1 MVRQPSVA
9 LVPASGHPVEHP
21 STSGSTKIPPIPR
34 RNGRAGSRV
43 RLNIVASVASGSARK
58 TPYPRSVGVLGTGFL
73 APAITRRLLDTLPA
87 GTHLSV
93 FGRNPELLRQQVA
106 MGAARAASPADVA
119 ARSEVVFLLLTDI
132 DQIEA
137 ELVGPSGFEAGVHS
151 PTVAVIGT
159 AAPPERLRTLA
170 HRVANRTAGRLRLVD
185 APLSGPVSAVLSGEL
200 SIAVGA
206 ASSAYP
212 DIEPVLLLF
221 GQCLRVGGIGHAQV
235 AHACEQLMLAATAAG
250 LGEAAMI
257 AEGSGLDVGALLAN
271 WRRSTAMS
279 RIVDAA
285 GQGAVPDAESDLPAD
300 VVAGPLGVAAAEAD
314 RIGIPARMLAELR
327 ELGQRLDS
335 SGLSD
340 RDLSTAYRML
350 TAQHARTGS
359 RDGSSATPGTGA
371 A

>member
-1 MVRQPSVA
+1 M
-9 LVPASGHPVEHP
+9 
-21 STSGSTKIPPIPR
+21 
-34 RNGRAGSRV
+34 
-43 RLNIVASVASGSARK
+43 
-58 TPYPRSVGVLGTGFL
+58 GVLGTGFL
-73 APAITRRLLDTLPA
+73 APAITRRLLGTLPA

-106 MGAARAASPADVA
+106 MGAAPAASPADVA
-119 ARSEVVFLLLTDI
+119 ARSEVVFLLLTSI

-137 ELVGPSGFEAGVHS
+137 ELGGPSGFEAGVHS

-185 APLSGPVSAVLSGEL
+185 APLSGPVSAVLNGEL

-212 DIEPVLLLF
+212 DIEPVLSLL
-221 GQCLRVGGIGHAQV
+221 GHCLRVGGIGHAQV
-235 AHACEQLMLAATAAG
+235 AHACEQLMLAAAAAG

-257 AEGSGLDVGALLAN
+257 AEGSGLDLGALLAN
-271 WRRSTAMS
+271 WRRSTALS
-279 RIVDAA
+279 RIVEAA
-285 GQGAVPDAESDLPAD
+285 QLQVAIQEAERDLPAD

-350 TAQHARTGS
+350 TAQQARTRS

>member
-1 MVRQPSVA
+1 MVRR
-9 LVPASGHPVEHP
+9 LR
-21 STSGSTKIPPIPR
+21 PPELS
-34 RNGRAGSRV
+34 RAERPGQGRV
-43 RLNIVASVASGSARK
+43 RLNIVASVASGSTRK
-58 TPYPRSVGVLGTGFL
+58 TPYPRSVGVLGAAFL
-73 APAITRRLLDTLPA
+73 APAITRRLLDTLPE

-106 MGAARAASPADVA
+106 MGAARAASTADVA
-119 ARSEVVFLLLTDI
+119 ARSEVAFLLLTDI

-151 PTVAVIGT
+151 PTVAVIGA

-185 APLSGPVSAVLSGEL
+185 APLSGPVSAVLTGEL

-212 DIEPVLLLF
+212 DIEPVLSLL

-235 AHACEQLMLAATAAG
+235 AHACEQLMLAAAAAA
-250 LGEAAMI
+250 LGEAVMI

-271 WRRSTAMS
+271 WRRSTALS
-279 RIVDAA
+279 RIVETARV
-285 GQGAVPDAESDLPAD
+285 QVAVPDAERDLPAD
-300 VVAGPLGVAAAEAD
+300 MVAGPLGVAAAEAD

>member
-1 MVRQPSVA
+1 M
-9 LVPASGHPVEHP
+9 
-21 STSGSTKIPPIPR
+21 
-34 RNGRAGSRV
+34 GSRV
-43 RLNIVASVASGSARK
+43 RLNIVASVWSGSARES
-58 TPYPRSVGVLGTGFL
+58 PYPRSVGVLGTGFL

-93 FGRNPELLRQQVA
+93 FGRNPEMLRQQVA
-106 MGAARAASPADVA
+106 MGATRAASPADLA
-119 ARSEVVFLLLTDI
+119 ARSEVAFLVLTDI
-132 DQIEA
+132 DQIEVQM
-137 ELVGPSGFEAGVHS
+137 VGPSGFEAGVHS

-159 AAPPERLRTLA
+159 AAPPDRLRTLA

-185 APLSGPVSAVLSGEL
+185 APLSGPRSAVLSGEL

-212 DIEPVLLLF
+212 DIEPVLSLL

-235 AHACEQLMLAATAAG
+235 AHACEQLMWAAAAAG
-250 LGEAAMI
+250 VGEATMI
-257 AEGSGLDVGALLAN
+257 AEGSGLDVGALLTN

-279 RIVDAA
+279 RIVEAA
-285 GQGAVPDAESDLPAD
+285 RQQVAVPDAERDLPAE
-300 VVAGPLGVAAAEAD
+300 VVAGSLGVAAAEAD

-340 RDLSTAYRML
+340 RDLSTAYRRL
-350 TAQHARTGS
+350 TAQHARTRS
-359 RDGSSATPGTGA
+359 REGSSATPGTGA